1 MRNVK
6 NRTLVLLLF
15 FSLLL
20 VGCKTRKD
28 AVGTNAVELEGIALF
43 SSSPS
48 VVQPR
53 ECLSGNLKLTIDI
66 DGKPMSAKGTIRIK
80 EGSGVQIGMT
90 ALGIIEV
97 ASLEFLPENLRVIY
111 KIGKE
116 YAEIPYSS
124 LDFLQ
129 STGINYNLLESVLM
143 NRAFSP
149 DGRPFLQTMKE
160 MDFAVEGNYITATT
174 SRIKDIVYK
183 FYLDKST
190 GELVQSEGV
199 HIDGGRVVC
208 NYSNFSTVNGVTF
221 PHTILLTIEGVGSAV
236 SLQFVL
242 DKVNMNEFIFTPR
255 RVSSSYGKMN
265 IEHILKSLGNM

>member
-6 NRTLVLLLF
+6 NRTLLLLLF

-28 AVGTNAVELEGIALF
+28 ALGTNAVEMEGIALF
-43 SSSPS
+43 SSSPA

-53 ECLSGNLKLTIDI
+53 ACLSGNLKLTIDI
-66 DGKPMSAKGTIRIK
+66 DGKPMSAKGTVRIK
-80 EGSGVQIGMT
+80 EGCGVQIGMT

-116 YAEIPYSS
+116 YAEIPYSA
-124 LDFLQ
+124 LNFLQ

-149 DGRPFLQTMKE
+149 DGRPFLQTMKD

-174 SRIKDIVYK
+174 ARIKDVVYK

-199 HIDGGRVVC
+199 HIDGGKVVC

-255 RVSSSYGKMN
+255 RVSSSYGKMD
-265 IEHILKSLGNM
+265 IEHILKSLGSM